1 MTDLLKPKDL
11 LRATARI
18 QTVLVVLV
26 LVALVSMPA
35 FHSRDN
41 LLNILDQSAAGAILA
56 LGQSFVIAGGLID
69 LSLGQ
74 LVGLATVIICS
85 MMGGHP
91 ELAPVAIIVSI
102 ALGAVVGL
110 VNGELVNR
118 LKVHPLIL
126 TFGMLSVLQGL
137 IFLITDRSVGEVAPL
152 VLWLAGGRILGIPV
166 SLILVAVIAYGAH
179 IMLQRSRFGWHLQA
193 FGHSNE
199 NTRRAGINVQNLVR
213 GSFVF
218 SGLSAGIAGIIV
230 SGRLGTGYPHAGD
243 GLELDS
249 IVAVVLGGASLAGGR
264 ASVVGT
270 LCAVLVLG
278 VLNNAMNLLQVPAF
292 TQILIKGLIVVGAI
306 LAGRVRERA
315 SA

>member
-1 MTDLLKPKDL
+1 MIDFKRA
-11 LRATARI
+11 LRAASRI
-18 QTVLVVLV
+18 QTVLVLLV
-26 LVALVSMPA
+26 LIALVSIPA
-35 FHSRDN
+35 FHSPNN

-74 LVGLATVIICS
+74 LVGLATVIVCTLMS
-85 MMGGHP
+85 GHP
-91 ELAPVAIIVSI
+91 ELAPVAIVASI
-102 ALGAVVGL
+102 ALGLVVGL
-110 VNGELVNR
+110 INGELVNR

-126 TFGMLSVLQGL
+126 TFGMLSVLQGF

-152 VLWLAGGRILGIPV
+152 VSWLAGGRIVGIPV
-166 SLILVAVIAYGAH
+166 SLLLVALIAYGAH

-199 NTRRAGINVQNLVR
+199 NVRRAGINVQSLVR
-213 GSFVF
+213 GAFVF

-249 IVAVVLGGASLAGGR
+249 IVAVVLGGTPLTGGR
-264 ASVVGT
+264 ASVIGT

-278 VLNNAMNLLQVPAF
+278 VLNNLMNLMQVPAF
-292 TQILIKGLIVVGAI
+292 TQILVKGLIVVGAI
-306 LAGRVRERA
+306 LAGRARERA
-315 SA
+315 AA